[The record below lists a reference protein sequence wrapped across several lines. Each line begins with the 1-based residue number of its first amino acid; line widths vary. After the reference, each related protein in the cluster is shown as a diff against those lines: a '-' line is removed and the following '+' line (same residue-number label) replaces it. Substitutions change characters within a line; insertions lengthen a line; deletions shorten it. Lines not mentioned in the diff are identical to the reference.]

1 MKLSKE
7 AKKLAEDLNLT
18 EVDAYMMD
26 LKAKLYSKSS
36 ELIKASKLTHEQIA
50 KLIGTSRSRINRI
63 ANFGEN
69 NVSIEL
75 LIKLISVLE
84 GKPAIKLAVRLI
96 PKNKAIMAKKRKAKN
111 SSKINYCLA

>member
-7 AKKLAEDLNLT
+7 AKRMAEDLGLS
-18 EVDAYMMD
+18 EVDAYIME

-36 ELIKASKLTHEQIA
+36 ELIKSSKLTHEQIA

-63 ANFGEN
+63 ANKGEN

-75 LIKLISVLE
+75 LLKLIAVLE
-84 GKPAIKLAVRLI
+84 GKSAIKIA
-96 PKNKAIMAKKRKAKN
+96 A
-111 SSKINYCLA
+111 

>member
-1 MKLSKE
+1 MKISKE

-36 ELIKASKLTHEQIA
+36 KLIKASKLTHEQIA

-84 GKPAIKLAVRLI
+84 GRPAIKLA
-96 PKNKAIMAKKRKAKN
+96 A
-111 SSKINYCLA
+111 